1 VVAGENSGC
10 RQLIVPVSS
19 PIQVLADLKGKRVG
33 VSTAEH
39 TSMFDYLFR
48 EAGLRARDVTWV
60 RLPVTL
66 GGDDQLASAKA
77 EFAAGRLDAY
87 VTADP
92 AGEILKDDG
101 LVRHLASNT
110 WTAPLNGWYCCMIAV
125 RREVLDAHP
134 DVGRKVTRA
143 IRRAATF
150 IEGNTAAA
158 VELAIEAGQLPKDTR
173 RDLSARLLTE
183 YVWTATGRI
192 REDLERY
199 FQLLIEDGKVAA
211 TVSARDFVA
220 RVYRSGE

>member
-1 VVAGENSGC
+1 
-10 RQLIVPVSS
+10 
-19 PIQVLADLKGKRVG
+19 
-33 VSTAEH
+33 
-39 TSMFDYLFR
+39 
-48 EAGLRARDVTWV
+48 
-60 RLPVTL
+60 
-66 GGDDQLASAKA
+66 
-77 EFAAGRLDAY
+77 
-87 VTADP
+87 
-92 AGEILKDDG
+92 
-101 LVRHLASNT
+101 
-110 WTAPLNGWYCCMIAV
+110 
-125 RREVLDAHP
+125 
-134 DVGRKVTRA
+134 VTRA